1 MPQRAGGKQ
10 TGETIVKGKTHVFVI
25 GFLIALL
32 PSCGGGSAIDV
43 AGKFWDAMNDG
54 DLEKAR
60 KYCTEETAA
69 SLTMNDNGGDASVD
83 VEFGTTTVEGER
95 TIIETQMVARMGDVT
110 QNVELKTVLVQE
122 DGEWKVDVM
131 NTMMSMFGGAMQEMT
146 DGLTETMTDAMENM
160 GTAMMEGMMEGFA
173 QLGGHGAENSRAT
186 SEVEPQTEN
195 PEYRIKF
202 GYLKKR
208 SGGSYYVYKETT
220 RIPMR
225 TQGFKWGYTIEATG
239 DPFTTYAI
247 EYSPDGP
254 MSGSGQ
260 PRTNAQGDQG
270 WESNTTTVTN
280 GYYLR
285 AYNNDPGDTP
295 GERRIEIYVE
305 DEHAKTIEFVIG
317 KR

>member
-1 MPQRAGGKQ
+1 M
-10 TGETIVKGKTHVFVI
+10 VSGKTRLFVI

-43 AGKFWDAMNDG
+43 AGKFWNALNDG

-60 KYCTEETAA
+60 EYCTEETAA
-69 SLTMNDNGGDASVD
+69 SLTMNDNGGDADVD
-83 VEFGTTTVEGER
+83 VEFGTTTVEGGR
-95 TIIETQMVARMGDVT
+95 TIIETQMVARMGDLT
-110 QNVELKTVLVQE
+110 QNVELKTILVQE
-122 DGEWKVDVM
+122 GGEWKVDVM
-131 NTMMSMFGGAMQEMT
+131 NTMMSMFGGAMGEMME
-146 DGLTETMTDAMENM
+146 GLTETMTDAMENM
-160 GTAMMEGMMEGFA
+160 GTAMMEGMMEGFS
-173 QLGGHGAENSRAT
+173 QFGGQGADNTRTAAAEA
-186 SEVEPQTEN
+186 PQTED

-220 RIPMR
+220 KIPMR
-225 TQGFKWGYTIEATG
+225 TRGFKWGYTIEATG
-239 DPFTTYAI
+239 DPFTTYVI

-254 MSGSGQ
+254 MSGDGQ
-260 PRTNAQGDQG
+260 PRTNARGEHG

-280 GYYLR
+280 GYYVR

-295 GERRIEIYVE
+295 GDRKIEVYVE
-305 DEHAKTIEFVIG
+305 DEHAKTIEFAVG